1 MVSCWSV
8 GFEHLF
14 LVLFLTLI
22 LIASKYFCYAWC
34 VYVHTMSLYQMQF
47 CNPLHGLWKYTYW
60 LTDCTTNALDLV
72 QRERDRVFDTNT
84 VVCVWHLHL
93 IFCVCV
99 LRRCTSLWFTSP
111 QTHTHT
117 HCLRSSHGG
126 ELTRWPCL
134 ITPQQL
140 PYSPCSTPKAPGPP
154 PAPTHTLTCSAVMSS
169 IHVFFMAIR
178 GW

>member
-34 VYVHTMSLYQMQF
+34 DYVHTMSLYQMQF

-84 VVCVWHLHL
+84 IVCVWHLHL

-99 LRRCTSLWFTSP
+99 LRRCTSLRFTSP

-117 HCLRSSHGG
+117 H
-126 ELTRWPCL
+126 
-134 ITPQQL
+134 
-140 PYSPCSTPKAPGPP
+140 
-154 PAPTHTLTCSAVMSS
+154 THTLPPQQSWWGINSVALFDHASAAPLLALFYPQSPGASSCSHTHWHVQLSCPAFMS
-169 IHVFFMAIR
+169 FL
-178 GW
+178 WQ